1 MKWPPAKRRKQSV
14 ALMLTAL
21 LATLAGAQLHR
32 ANAVMQ
38 QNVDEVTQFGF
49 YDLMLRQK
57 ELYDSHMTTK
67 GNTIQSNITSPDDN
81 QFVLKGNFVQTRQQ
95 GKTYYFSYSPIYFM
109 SSQNSRMI
117 NGNVD
122 LLTHT
127 GFWIQQYEADN
138 VPLVSM
144 QNGLIF
150 LYPLDAR

>member
-1 MKWPPAKRRKQSV
+1 
-14 ALMLTAL
+14 
-21 LATLAGAQLHR
+21 
-32 ANAVMQ
+32 
-38 QNVDEVTQFGF
+38 
-49 YDLMLRQK
+49 
-57 ELYDSHMTTK
+57 MTTK

-95 GKTYYFSYSPIYFM
+95 GKTYYFSYSPIYLM

-150 LYPLDAR
+150 SLPIGCQIAYVR